1 MSEDAND
8 VPGIG
13 LNNVNALMDSI
24 TTINNYLNSTPSSED
39 LKLVLS
45 CNARPIRL
53 CLGKADYLALLS
65 NDQVSVLTAAA
76 TLAET
81 TLAALPV

>member
-45 CNARPIRL
+45 CNARHIRL

>member
-1 MSEDAND
+1 MSENAND

-13 LNNVNALMDSI
+13 LNNVNALMDSV
-24 TTINNYLNSTPSSED
+24 TTINNYLNSTSNKED
-39 LKLVLS
+39 LKQTLS
-45 CNARPIRL
+45 CNARHIRF
-53 CLGKADYLALLS
+53 CLDRADYLALLS
-65 NDQVSVLTAAA
+65 NDQVSVLTATA

>member
-24 TTINNYLNSTPSSED
+24 TTINNYLNSTPSSE
-39 LKLVLS
+39 
-45 CNARPIRL
+45 
-53 CLGKADYLALLS
+53 
-65 NDQVSVLTAAA
+65 
-76 TLAET
+76 E
-81 TLAALPV
+81 